1 MKKSVM
7 VLFAL
12 AMSLSWSIANAGI
25 VISRTRIIYPG
36 NSEEVTI
43 QLSNKSDTPLLV
55 QTWIDD
61 GDATANPSTT
71 KVPFVLTPPVF
82 RADPGDTRRLRL
94 MKMPNDLPEDK
105 ETLFWFNT
113 VEIPPIPEKQSG
125 PEGGLLQMSFRTR
138 IKLLYRPASLPVT
151 PMQAFSLL
159 EFHMEEKGGEN
170 TILIKNPSPYYMT
183 ISKFGLK
190 SPEGIVSYTKLAEAI
205 HKIVPPYGSL
215 KVGFPELKMVLN
227 ARSRIVYALINDS
240 GGLTQMEASLS
251 PEKDT

>member
-1 MKKSVM
+1 MALVT
-7 VLFAL
+7 L
-12 AMSLSWSIANAGI
+12 AMFLSGSIANAGI

-36 NSEEVTI
+36 NNDEVTI

-55 QTWIDD
+55 QAWIDD
-61 GDATANPSTT
+61 GDAGANPSTV

-82 RADPGDTRRLRL
+82 RADPGNTHRLRL

-113 VEIPPIPEKQSG
+113 VEIPPKPEKQSA
-125 PEGGLLQMSFRTR
+125 PEGGILQMSFRTR

-151 PMQAFSLL
+151 PTQAFSLL
-159 EFHMEEKGGEN
+159 EFHREKAGDGK
-170 TILIKNPSPYYMT
+170 TILIRNPSPYYMT
-183 ISKFGLK
+183 VSKFGLK
-190 SPEGIVSYTKLAEAI
+190 SPEGVVSYAKLAETI

-215 KVGFPELKMVLN
+215 KVEFPELKTMPD

-251 PEKDT
+251 PEKET